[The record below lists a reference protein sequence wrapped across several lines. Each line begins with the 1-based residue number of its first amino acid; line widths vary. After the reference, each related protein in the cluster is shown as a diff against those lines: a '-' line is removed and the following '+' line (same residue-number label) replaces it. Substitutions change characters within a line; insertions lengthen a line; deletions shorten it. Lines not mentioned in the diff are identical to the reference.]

1 MTETISAAEYQAQ
14 LAADRAARGTKY
26 KARKVTAFGRTFHS
40 KKEAKRYGAL
50 LILQRD
56 GTIGPIECQP
66 RFRLEVNGHH
76 IADYVGDFRYR
87 DLTTGEVIVEDTKGF
102 ETPEFK
108 LKKRLMKACL
118 GIEVRL
124 T

>member
-1 MTETISAAEYQAQ
+1 MTAAEYQAQ
-14 LAADRAARGTKY
+14 LVDDRAARASKY

-50 LILQRD
+50 LILQKD
-56 GTIGPIECQP
+56 GTVGPIECQP
-66 RFRLEVNGHH
+66 RFRLEVNGVH
-76 IADYVGDFRYR
+76 IADYVADFRYR
-87 DLTTGEVIVEDTKGF
+87 DLQTGEVIVEDVKGY

-108 LKKRLMKACL
+108 LKKRLMLACH
-118 GIEVRL
+118 GVEVRL